1 MGNASYI
8 HVDWE
13 RHVTSS
19 GYATKGLHEVF
30 RGRSIDPDLDP
41 SKFRYREAVDSET
54 NPETT
59 PIILA
64 CDETGSMG
72 ELAHIIIQN
81 ALGGIMNAL
90 YTRKPVTNP
99 QILCAGVGDAECD
112 QAPIQVTQ
120 FEADGVNLSKQ
131 IEKIFIEGNGGG
143 NNGESYPLV
152 WFFAAYKTKC
162 DAIRK
167 RHRKG
172 YIFTIGDECPL
183 PTIKKEAID
192 RFFAMP
198 TPAEAD
204 MNTNVLLADTQR
216 DWHVFHLIIK
226 PHPIQPVIKTWKKL
240 LAERAVLVENVEFLA
255 PGIVAIIEAVEGR
268 SKEQIMHGHVGEE
281 ARIVEHVTRQLHA

>member
-1 MGNASYI
+1 MGNASYS
-8 HVDWE
+8 HVDWD

-19 GYATKGLHEVF
+19 GYATRGLHEVF
-30 RGRSIDPDLDP
+30 TGRQINPDLDP
-41 SKFRYREAVDSET
+41 SKFRYREAVDSEA

-131 IEKIFIEGNGGG
+131 IEKIYIEGNGGG
-143 NNGESYPLV
+143 NSGESYPLV

-172 YIFTIGDECPL
+172 YIFTIGDECPIHIDPGL
-183 PTIKKEAID
+183 AATCLDQVSEKRRLAIYELSEQL
-192 RFFAMP
+192 FMP
-198 TPAEAD
+198 VKIGSWGPSR
-204 MNTNVLLADTQR
+204 R
-216 DWHVFHLIIK
+216 DIGREHDW
-226 PHPIQPVIKTWKKL
+226 PM
-240 LAERAVLVENVEFLA
+240 AVRR
-255 PGIVAIIEAVEGR
+255 GGW
-268 SKEQIMHGHVGEE
+268 GH
-281 ARIVEHVTRQLHA
+281 ASQ